1 LITDIDFK
9 AEAEA
14 LAAQLTEWRRDFHA
28 HPELGFEVHRT
39 AGIVARLLSELGC
52 EVRTGIGQ
60 SGVVGLLA
68 GGKPGPTVMLRAD
81 MDALPIQEVNDAPY
95 ASQAPGVM
103 HACGHDGHVAM
114 GLGAATLLARHAKE
128 LPGQVLLVF
137 QPAEE
142 GMGGARAMIQDGA
155 LADPQP
161 AAVFGL
167 HLWNTMPLGRV
178 VAQAGPI
185 MAAADVL
192 KITIRGKGGHG
203 ALPHEAV
210 DAIAV
215 AGQVLS
221 ALQTIVS
228 RNVDP
233 QETAVLTIGTIHA
246 GAAFNVIAET
256 VEMQG
261 TIRTFSPAVRDMV
274 LTRLKVLLDGV
285 TAGMGARYELEIQD
299 VTRAVVNDAA
309 MAEVARGAAVQVA
322 GATNVVWQPPFMVSE
337 DFSEFAGRAP
347 ACFMLL
353 GSGNPSLGLDAPH
366 HNPRFDFDE
375 DALPLGAALLATT
388 AARFLAE
395 RETKAAR

>member
-1 LITDIDFK
+1 MTLPNLRI
-9 AEAEA
+9 EAES
-14 LAAQLTEWRRDFHA
+14 LGGQLTAWRRDLHS
-28 HPELGFEVHRT
+28 HPELGFDVYRT
-39 AGIVARLLSELGC
+39 AGMVARTLGELGC
-52 EVRTGIGQ
+52 DVRTGIGQ
-60 SGVVGLLA
+60 SGVIGLIA

-81 MDALPIQEVNDAPY
+81 MDALPIQEISDVPY
-95 ASQAPGVM
+95 ASQVAGAM
-103 HACGHDGHVAM
+103 HACGHDGHVAI
-114 GLGAATLLARHAKE
+114 GLGAATLLARHAAD

-142 GMGGARAMIQDGA
+142 GLGGARAMIDDGA
-155 LADPQP
+155 LVDPLP
-161 AAVFGL
+161 AAAFGL
-167 HLWNTMPLGRV
+167 HLWNSMPLGRV

-192 KITIRGKGGHG
+192 RIVIHGKGGHG

-215 AGQVLS
+215 TGQVLS

-233 QETAVLTIGTIHA
+233 QETAVLTVGTVR
-246 GAAFNVIAET
+246 GGTAFNVIAET

-261 TIRTFSPAVRDMV
+261 TIRTFSAAVRETV
-274 LTRLKVLLDGV
+274 ITRLQVLLDGV
-285 TAGMGARYELEIQD
+285 TAGLGARYELHIQD
-299 VTRAVVNDAA
+299 VTRAVVNDTT
-309 MAEVARGAAVQVA
+309 MAEIARGAAVQVV

-337 DFSEFAGRAP
+337 DFSEFAKLVP

-353 GSGNPSLGLDAPH
+353 GSGNPGLGLSAPH

-375 DALPLGAALLATT
+375 DALPLGAALLAT
-388 AARFLAE
+388 AAAQFLYE
-395 RETKAAR
+395 AAAKD

>member
-1 LITDIDFK
+1 MTLPNFRV
-9 AEAEA
+9 EAET
-14 LAAQLTEWRRDFHA
+14 LSGQLTAWRRDFHI

-39 AGIVARLLSELGC
+39 AGVVARTLAELGC
-52 EVRTGIGQ
+52 EVRTGIGR
-60 SGVVGLLA
+60 SGVIGLIT

-81 MDALPIQEVNDAPY
+81 MDALPIQEISEAPY
-95 ASQAPGVM
+95 ISQVPGVM
-103 HACGHDGHVAM
+103 HACGHDGHVAI
-114 GLGAATLLARHAKE
+114 GLGAATLLARHAAD

-142 GMGGARAMIQDGA
+142 AMGGARAMVEDGA
-155 LADPQP
+155 LDDPRP
-161 AAVFGL
+161 AAAFGL

-192 KITIRGKGGHG
+192 RITIHGKGGHG

-215 AGQVLS
+215 TGQVLS

-233 QETAVLTIGTIHA
+233 QETAVLTVGTVH
-246 GAAFNVIAET
+246 GGTAFNIISET

-261 TIRTFSPAVRDMV
+261 TIRTFSPAVRETV
-274 LTRLKVLLDGV
+274 VTRLKVLLDGV
-285 TAGMGARYELEIQD
+285 SAGMGARYELDIQD
-299 VTRAVVNDAA
+299 VTGAVINDSA
-309 MAEVARGAAVQVA
+309 MAETARSAALQVV
-322 GATNVVWQPPFMVSE
+322 GATNVAWQPPFMVSE
-337 DFSEFAGRAP
+337 DFSEFANRVP

-353 GSGNPSLGLDAPH
+353 GSGNPELGLNAPH

-375 DALPLGAALLATT
+375 RVLPLGAALLATT
-388 AARFLAE
+388 AVKFLLE
-395 RETKAAR
+395 GQPGS